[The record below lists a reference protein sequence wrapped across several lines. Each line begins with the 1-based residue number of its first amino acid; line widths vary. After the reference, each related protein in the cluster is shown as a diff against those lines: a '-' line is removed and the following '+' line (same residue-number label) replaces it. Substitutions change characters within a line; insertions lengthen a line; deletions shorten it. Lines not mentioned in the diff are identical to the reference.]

1 MGMPRMILDSQCDTA
16 EPRNLNDTDLDED
29 TAKLPTPRPETEN
42 TTALGCI
49 ARRRMVIALG
59 TISNRTGS
67 IECCSYAEVMK
78 IDAKLHD
85 AAASIPPPLRMKPMA
100 ASVTDSPQIIMSRLF
115 ISHMFYRGQTMLHRR
130 FLHMA
135 SSSKDEDSFAYSRNA
150 CLDASLG
157 SLQIQ
162 HILDEETCPGGQLH
176 TLRWRMSS
184 IIHHQFLTATMILC
198 SLLHRGQTL
207 NQDVDIKAA
216 LHRARAIWMRRSSNS
231 QEAKK
236 AADTVSIVLAKAGE
250 SRGRD
255 LVLNHE
261 SGEMIQGQYSS
272 AGAPPAPNASD
283 TEIGSNKPDM
293 GQYYMG
299 LYEREFGMSY

>member
-1 MGMPRMILDSQCDTA
+1 
-16 EPRNLNDTDLDED
+16 
-29 TAKLPTPRPETEN
+29 
-42 TTALGCI
+42 
-49 ARRRMVIALG
+49 
-59 TISNRTGS
+59 
-67 IECCSYAEVMK
+67 
-78 IDAKLHD
+78 
-85 AAASIPPPLRMKPMA
+85 
-100 ASVTDSPQIIMSRLF
+100 
-115 ISHMFYRGQTMLHRR
+115 
-130 FLHMA
+130 
-135 SSSKDEDSFAYSRNA
+135 
-150 CLDASLG
+150 
-157 SLQIQ
+157 
-162 HILDEETCPGGQLH
+162 
-176 TLRWRMSS
+176 
-184 IIHHQFLTATMILC
+184 
-198 SLLHRGQTL
+198 
-207 NQDVDIKAA
+207 
-216 LHRARAIWMRRSSNS
+216 MRRSSNS